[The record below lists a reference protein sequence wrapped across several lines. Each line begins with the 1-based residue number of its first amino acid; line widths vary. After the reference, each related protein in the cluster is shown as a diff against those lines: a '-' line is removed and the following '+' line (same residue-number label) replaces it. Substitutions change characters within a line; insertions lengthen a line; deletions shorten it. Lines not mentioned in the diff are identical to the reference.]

1 MERYAA
7 GDDAAFGE
15 IYDLLAPR
23 LYGYLLRR
31 VRCTAHAEDLLQ
43 QTLLN
48 VHRGR
53 SSFIPGADL
62 MPWVFA
68 IARRL
73 VIDGARLAKRQVEL
87 AGEEASSGAISRTD
101 AADEVVSGKQLASRL
116 ERELARLPEAQRM
129 AFELLKQDGLS
140 LAEAAEV
147 LGTTV
152 GAVKLR
158 LHRANEALRA
168 VLDEE
173 GPR

>member
-7 GDDAAFGE
+7 GDGAAFGE

-31 VRCTAHAEDLLQ
+31 VRDTAHAEDLLQ
-43 QTLLN
+43 QTLLH

-73 VIDGARLAKRQVEL
+73 LIDGARQSKRQVEL
-87 AGEEASSGAISRTD
+87 ANEDAGKCAVSRTD
-101 AADEVVSGKQLASRL
+101 AADDIVHAKEVASRL
-116 ERELARLPEAQRM
+116 ERELARLPEPQRI

-140 LAEAAEV
+140 LEEAANV

-168 VLDEE
+168 VLDDE
-173 GPR
+173 RLR